1 LLPGLILVIGVV
13 VSVLAWGVI
22 RHELDREEEDR
33 FQRQSDR
40 LIAGIETRF
49 KSVSDL
55 LYGSLAFAEA
65 SESVEPWEWADYYR
79 HITRQFTDGI
89 IGMGY
94 VQRVPRAELGA
105 FEARLRAAGMSDFAV
120 VRGGT
125 GDWAYVVTAIEPR
138 EMNPGVL
145 GLDLTA
151 GQTRRE
157 AAEAAALQQALV
169 LSRRINLDY
178 AQGRVP
184 GFLLFLP
191 VYDRAAPLSEA
202 DDRLHAVHGWIYA
215 PIRTDELFADI
226 AENAFAQLSFRIFE
240 EKDGET
246 LLFDGKAGRARSA
259 ATGRFQVPEWLQTQ
273 HETTRVIAIL
283 GRQWIVHIETSAHFD
298 QLGRLLLPWTIGLL
312 GLLTSLLGAY
322 LVHALVGARGRALAL
337 AERMNLDLQRAEV
350 DSRRLALVAAR
361 TATAVALMDRDWR
374 IEWINESFTR
384 LLGYTL
390 DEVRGRRPS
399 EFMAGPGTD
408 PATVAAID
416 AAGQRGEAFGGEIV
430 HYTKRREAIW
440 VHLEVQPMT
449 DQTGRHSGYVILQN
463 DITARKKSE
472 QALAEKEHQLSFM
485 LENVPIG
492 VSWVRYLPDGR
503 RIDYNNETFFRI
515 SGLRREDLTD
525 HAVVRAISHAED
537 LRRQDE
543 LRGQFERGEI
553 DEYRLEKR
561 YLRPDGRLV
570 WVLLVCRGYRRAD
583 GTLEQEISTVQDITE
598 RKLAEQQLAYKEAL
612 LRFVF
617 DAVPVGI
624 HLHTVELLPGQ
635 PRRETRL
642 INEAHRRITG
652 LENTEVD
659 RDEVFAEISDPAEYA
674 RQRELFARLQNGG
687 IDRYEME
694 KRYRRRDGST
704 VWVLLS
710 VRRFT
715 APDNHGYQ
723 DIATVVD
730 ITESKLHAEE
740 MRAAKE
746 AAEAASIAKS
756 QFLAMMSHEIRTP
769 MNGVIGMTSL
779 LLDTPLSPAQQDYTE
794 TIRASGEALLTIIN
808 DILDFSK
815 IEAGS
820 MELEQ
825 ETFNVR
831 DCVEGALDLMAA
843 RAVEKKLDLL
853 YEIADGVPGSIR
865 GDTTRLRQVLVNLLG
880 NAIKFTESGE
890 VLLRVHGRRLPD
902 ERVELEFAVQ
912 DTGIGIPAGALDRI
926 FESFTQVDA
935 TITRRF
941 GGTGLGLVIARRLV
955 ELMGGRIT
963 VKSEVGQGST
973 FTFTVPAEIVASV
986 PRPYLSA
993 GKTTLHGR
1001 ALLVVDDNATNRR
1014 ILSAQGDKW
1023 GLRVLAVESGA
1034 AALSALAAGDKFD
1047 VAILDLQMP
1056 DMDGITLARRIRE
1069 MPPTEKLPLIL
1080 LSSLGQRELVPDDGL
1095 FASVLSKPVKPA
1107 RLNEVLIG
1115 VLRGRDA
1122 PGTTSSPLVSSGE
1135 TTAPFRHEAVLIAE
1149 DNVVNQRVALM
1160 LLQRLGYR
1168 ADVAANGHEVIDAL
1182 RRRAYDVILMDVQMP
1197 EMDGLETTR
1206 RIVAHLPDA
1215 AQRPWI
1221 IAVTANA
1228 MQGDRERCL
1237 AAGMDDYISKPID
1250 RVELAAAME
1259 RALQRHGQA

>member
-1 LLPGLILVIGVV
+1 
-13 VSVLAWGVI
+13 
-22 RHELDREEEDR
+22 
-33 FQRQSDR
+33 
-40 LIAGIETRF
+40 
-49 KSVSDL
+49 
-55 LYGSLAFAEA
+55 
-65 SESVEPWEWADYYR
+65 
-79 HITRQFTDGI
+79 
-89 IGMGY
+89 M
-94 VQRVPRAELGA
+94 
-105 FEARLRAAGMSDFAV
+105 
-120 VRGGT
+120 
-125 GDWAYVVTAIEPR
+125 
-138 EMNPGVL
+138 
-145 GLDLTA
+145 
-151 GQTRRE
+151 
-157 AAEAAALQQALV
+157 
-169 LSRRINLDY
+169 
-178 AQGRVP
+178 
-184 GFLLFLP
+184 
-191 VYDRAAPLSEA
+191 
-202 DDRLHAVHGWIYA
+202 
-215 PIRTDELFADI
+215 
-226 AENAFAQLSFRIFE
+226 
-240 EKDGET
+240 
-246 LLFDGKAGRARSA
+246 
-259 ATGRFQVPEWLQTQ
+259 
-273 HETTRVIAIL
+273 
-283 GRQWIVHIETSAHFD
+283 
-298 QLGRLLLPWTIGLL
+298 
-312 GLLTSLLGAY
+312 
-322 LVHALVGARGRALAL
+322 
-337 AERMNLDLQRAEV
+337 
-350 DSRRLALVAAR
+350 
-361 TATAVALMDRDWR
+361 
-374 IEWINESFTR
+374 
-384 LLGYTL
+384 
-390 DEVRGRRPS
+390 
-399 EFMAGPGTD
+399 
-408 PATVAAID
+408 
-416 AAGQRGEAFGGEIV
+416 V

-449 DQTGRHSGYVILQN
+449 DPAGRHSGFVILQN
-463 DITARKKSE
+463 DITARRKSE
-472 QALAEKEHQLSFM
+472 QKLAEKEHQLSFM

-543 LRGQFERGEI
+543 LRGQFERGEV

-570 WVLLVCRGYRRAD
+570 WVLLICRGYRRAD
-583 GTLEQEISTVQDITE
+583 GSLEQEISTVQDITE

-642 INEAHRRITG
+642 INDAHRRITG
-652 LENTEVD
+652 LENNEVEH
-659 RDEVFAEISDPAEYA
+659 DEIFAEISDPAEYA
-674 RQRELFARLQNGG
+674 RQRELYARLQNGE
-687 IDRYEME
+687 IDRYKLE
-694 KRYRRRDGST
+694 KRYLRRDGST

-746 AAEAASIAKS
+746 AAEAANVAKS

-779 LLDTPLSPAQQDYTE
+779 LLDTPLTSSQQDYTE
-794 TIRASGEALLTIIN
+794 TIRASGESLLTIIN

-865 GDTTRLRQVLVNLLG
+865 GDATRLRQVLVNLLG
-880 NAIKFTESGE
+880 NAIKFTETGE
-890 VLLRVHGRRLPD
+890 VLLRVRSRPQSDGC
-902 ERVELEFAVQ
+902 VELEFTVQ

-935 TITRRF
+935 SITRRF

-955 ELMGGRIT
+955 ELMGGRIA
-963 VKSEVGQGST
+963 VQSEVGQGST
-973 FTFTVPAEIVASV
+973 FTFTVPAEVVASA
-986 PRPYLSA
+986 PRPYLTV
-993 GKTTLHGR
+993 GKSSLGGR
-1001 ALLVVDDNATNRR
+1001 RLLVIDDNATNRR
-1014 ILSAQGDKW
+1014 ILSAQGEQW
-1023 GLRVLAVESGA
+1023 GMTVTALDSGTAALTALESGV
-1034 AALSALAAGDKFD
+1034 KFD

-1056 DMDGITLARRIRE
+1056 DMDGITLARRLRE
-1069 MPPTEKLPLIL
+1069 LPAAEKLPLIL
-1080 LSSLGQRELVPDDGL
+1080 LSSLGQRELVPNDGL
-1095 FASVLSKPVKPA
+1095 FASVLGKPVKPA
-1107 RLNEVLIG
+1107 RLNEVLVG
-1115 VLRGRDA
+1115 VLRGNDTS
-1122 PGTTSSPLVSSGE
+1122 GTSPLPVVASGE
-1135 TTAPFRHEAVLIAE
+1135 ITVPFRHEAVLIAE

-1168 ADVAANGHEVIDAL
+1168 ADVAANGHEVIDAM
-1182 RRRAYDVILMDVQMP
+1182 RRRCYDIILMDVQMP

-1237 AAGMDDYISKPID
+1237 TAGMNDYISKPID
-1250 RVELAAAME
+1250 RTELAAAME
-1259 RALQRHGQA
+1259 RALQRRQQTDLG